1 MITTEIIVGKYEDLK
16 TECNLI
22 RYEVF
27 VQEQNVP
34 ENIEIDERDEVCTH
48 LILRINNNPIGTGRI
63 DLEKQGKI
71 GRLAIVKEFRNKG
84 YGTLIL
90 NKLEEIARQNNLT
103 SVWLNAQKASLN
115 FYLKLGY
122 QIISDEFIE
131 ANIIHLT
138 MSKKL

>member
-1 MITTEIIVGKYEDLK
+1 MITNKIIVGKYEDLK

-48 LILRINNNPIGTGRI
+48 VILRINNNPIGTGRI

>member
-1 MITTEIIVGKYEDLK
+1 MTSKIIVGKYEDLK

-48 LILRINNNPIGTGRI
+48 VILRINNNPIGTGRI